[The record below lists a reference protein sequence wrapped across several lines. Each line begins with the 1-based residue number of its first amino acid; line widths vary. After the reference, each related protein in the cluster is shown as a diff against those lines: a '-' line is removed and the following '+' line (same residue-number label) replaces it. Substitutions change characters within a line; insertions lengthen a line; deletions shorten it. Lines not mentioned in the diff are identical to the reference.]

1 MLAQAMVLQDRGI
14 IGKTDIRDLL
24 RKGNILDAER
34 TDQEIDSDAEVV
46 EIEPVIPVEQEV
58 GNQ

>member
-34 TDQEIDSDAEVV
+34 TDQEIDSDAQVV
-46 EIEPVIPVEQEV
+46 EIEPVIPVEQEI